1 MPQVSSKDSN
11 NPMQDN
17 NKIEDDIIVD
27 SFEEVT
33 DVENLERSVSKNTPA
48 AENFNVDNVLGT
60 NAGWSKK
67 INYMVRMLHVMI
79 DTVKSI
85 EENIDILIDSLGKD
99 ADNKENRRKKKYFQK
114 KLKDKTSF

>member
-1 MPQVSSKDSN
+1 
-11 NPMQDN
+11 
-17 NKIEDDIIVD
+17 
-27 SFEEVT
+27 
-33 DVENLERSVSKNTPA
+33 
-48 AENFNVDNVLGT
+48 
-60 NAGWSKK
+60 
-67 INYMVRMLHVMI
+67 MVRMLHVMI

>member
-1 MPQVSSKDSN
+1 MGPFKFNCFIRNYGGYYSCFKASGRAHVLMPQVSSKDSN

-60 NAGWSKK
+60 NAG
-67 INYMVRMLHVMI
+67 
-79 DTVKSI
+79 
-85 EENIDILIDSLGKD
+85 
-99 ADNKENRRKKKYFQK
+99 
-114 KLKDKTSF
+114 